1 MLVAGVELPLHY
13 RFAPGAEDDGINIDV
28 PVGIVPSISVE
39 QLNWSVP
46 GMLPALVEHWLRTL
60 PKNKRRS
67 LVPLP
72 DKIDDLCE
80 RLLRSEVYR
89 QGRFLAVLSGLLEDM
104 YRLRVDAADWDAQRL
119 PEHLSF
125 FCRVVGEQGEV
136 LASGRDFA
144 LLQQNLRQQQSS
156 ITSAD
161 TQVQADEFKQRG
173 ITTLPTEAIPEQI
186 VVGTRQAPIIVY
198 PGLLDDGADVDMQVF
213 NSPSERDRANRRGYA
228 RLMLQHL
235 GKAGKFFR
243 RELAKEKQLGLY
255 FSALGSAQELQD
267 QLLLN
272 VIWYCYF
279 ENRALPQDAE
289 QFAERAQTCRGDLA
303 QVFATTVDTLGKSLQ
318 LRFQVVTQL
327 DRYDSPA
334 YSQSKQDILDH
345 LQRLIPSTV
354 LEQTAFHWLPL
365 LPRYLRGVVGRVE
378 NLAGHVPKDIDLLQQ
393 LQPLQQRLAA
403 LQKSELAN
411 VQVIEEVRFLLEELR
426 LKTFTEALSRQ
437 RPQGSGPD
445 PRQWKVS
452 SKRLEARLLSEER
465 QIGLA

>member
-1 MLVAGVELPLHY
+1 M
-13 RFAPGAEDDGINIDV
+13 
-28 PVGIVPSISVE
+28 
-39 QLNWSVP
+39 
-46 GMLPALVEHWLRTL
+46 
-60 PKNKRRS
+60 
-67 LVPLP
+67 
-72 DKIDDLCE
+72 
-80 RLLRSEVYR
+80 
-89 QGRFLAVLSGLLEDM
+89 
-104 YRLRVDAADWDAQRL
+104 
-119 PEHLSF
+119 
-125 FCRVVGEQGEV
+125 
-136 LASGRDFA
+136 
-144 LLQQNLRQQQSS
+144 
-156 ITSAD
+156 
-161 TQVQADEFKQRG
+161 
-173 ITTLPTEAIPEQI
+173 
-186 VVGTRQAPIIVY
+186 
-198 PGLLDDGADVDMQVF
+198 
-213 NSPSERDRANRRGYA
+213 
-228 RLMLQHL
+228 
-235 GKAGKFFR
+235 
-243 RELAKEKQLGLY
+243 AKEKQLGLY

-303 QVFATTVDTLGKSLQ
+303 EVFATTVDTLGKSLQ

-411 VQVIEEVRFLLEELR
+411 VQDDRRSAFLTR
-426 LKTFTEALSRQ
+426 RVAPKNIYR
-437 RPQGSGPD
+437 G
-445 PRQWKVS
+445 VV
-452 SKRLEARLLSEER
+452 
-465 QIGLA
+465 